1 MKNLTTTT
9 KTILFASLIAAMIMS
24 FSTIDLAYAEEQTTK
39 DKLEKLQEY
48 KKQIESERSA
58 EKVDDK
64 DVVIERLNLIEE
76 LLTLR
81 ILVETGEINT
91 KYVEKYEGFLLEQL
105 EKKFDDTKSVALVS
119 TTQLQ
124 PYLTATN
131 FQTSTQTKFN
141 CDDIANDTGYNWGT
155 VTGQDFAESY
165 VVSNQ
170 GYPTHIDHLDT
181 WCDEL
186 DYDWGYSKFRNI
198 ALGGTCTTDFTSSV
212 QSESGYCAKFGV
224 GSPVLISAYA
234 VYDGTVP
241 FNTLEGW
248 DFIWVQGP

>member
-1 MKNLTTTT
+1 MTFITNI
-9 KTILFASLIAAMIMS
+9 KTILFASLFVAMIMS
-24 FSTIDLAYAEEQTTK
+24 FSTIDLAHAEEQTTK

-48 KKQIESERSA
+48 KKQIESERSM

-64 DVVIERLNLIEE
+64 DTVIERLNLIEE

-81 ILVETGEINT
+81 IFVETGDFNT
-91 KYVEKYEGFLLEQL
+91 KYVEKYEVFLLEKL
-105 EKKFDDTKSVALVS
+105 ETKFNDANSVALVS

-141 CDDIANDTGYNWGT
+141 CDDIQNDSGYNWGT
-155 VTGQDFAESY
+155 VTGTDFAESY
-165 VVSNQ
+165 VVSIQ

-181 WCDEL
+181 WCEEL
-186 DYDWGYSKFRNI
+186 DYDWGHSKFRNV
-198 ALGGTCTTDFTSSV
+198 LTGGMCTTAFTSSV
-212 QSESGYCAKFGV
+212 QSDNGYCAKFGF
-224 GSPVLISAYA
+224 GNPVLITAYA
-234 VYDGTVP
+234 MYDGLVP

-248 DFIWVQGP
+248 DFIWVQAS

>member
-1 MKNLTTTT
+1 MYDFHTLRHTYIVAKIGNDKNMKNITTTT

-131 FQTSTQTKFN
+131 FQTST
-141 CDDIANDTGYNWGT
+141 
-155 VTGQDFAESY
+155 
-165 VVSNQ
+165 
-170 GYPTHIDHLDT
+170 
-181 WCDEL
+181 
-186 DYDWGYSKFRNI
+186 
-198 ALGGTCTTDFTSSV
+198 
-212 QSESGYCAKFGV
+212 
-224 GSPVLISAYA
+224 
-234 VYDGTVP
+234 
-241 FNTLEGW
+241 
-248 DFIWVQGP
+248 